1 MPPLV
6 GRIGE
11 TAALTE
17 FLDICC
23 VKPSGLLLEGEA
35 GIGKSTLWL
44 AGLEQARAR
53 GIRVLSARAAPSESV
68 LAYVSFADLI
78 AGVDAEIF
86 AALAAPQ
93 RRAVDR
99 ILLQAGDNGAA
110 TDQRAVAAA
119 FVSVIGKLA
128 ENSPVLVAI
137 DDLQWIDPSS
147 ARVVAFAARRLSGPV
162 GVLGTVR
169 TGTHR
174 DEMSWLQQQR
184 LDMLQRIRL
193 RPLSIGALRD
203 IVAAQLGQSFPRAT
217 MLRIHETSGGNPF
230 YALELARAMSQQGF
244 DTDVTLPTTLTGLV
258 GSKIGGLAA
267 DAREALLAAACLTT
281 PTVELV
287 ARAVG
292 VDEEQLVERI
302 VEAEVQGVITI
313 DGNRLRFSHP
323 LLIAGVVSAAA
334 PAQRRSM
341 HRRLAS
347 LIGHPELQA
356 RHLALAAVR
365 GDPVTLAALDA
376 AAGSAA
382 ARGAPAAA
390 AEFMGLAIR
399 LGGDTPQRHISCAAS
414 HFDAGDPTRA
424 RTLLQDTIETLPRG
438 LLRAQALSM
447 LGLIAL
453 LNDSFVEAADLLERA
468 LADAERDLALRVSV
482 LVSRSFALV
491 NGGHFDAAIEAAD
504 DAVTDAETLGHR
516 GPLGQAL
523 GMRTMLRFMNG
534 DGLDQHSLDRALR
547 LEEQTTGLSVSVQ
560 PRAQNALLLAWTGRL
575 EPAGRELLAIRR
587 KCLDE
592 GAEGDLPFVYFHA
605 ALTEVWRGRLAEAT
619 CIADDAME
627 QAAAVGGDLPLAVA
641 SASRALVS
649 AYAGAEDT
657 ARRDTATALAAFERC
672 GSYRLWEWPITAL
685 GFLEVSLGNYD
696 AAATVLE
703 PLLSRLQAAPR
714 GTEIIAAA
722 FVPDAVEALISVGRL
737 DDAEPLIDA
746 LQQNGRRLHRPWMLA
761 VGARCR
767 AMLLAG
773 RRDLGGA
780 TTAAER
786 AMTEHDGLP
795 MPFERARTQLLL
807 GDLQRRQRSRET
819 AAATLRAAAT
829 TFEELNTPLWAARA
843 RDSLDRIHFGPTD
856 TRDVLT
862 TAERR
867 IAELV
872 AAGKTN
878 NDVAAALFVSV
889 KTVEVHL
896 SRIYRKLDIR
906 SRAEL
911 ARRLDHL
918 DDRDGS

>member
-1 MPPLV
+1 MPPV
-6 GRIGE
+6 IARIGE

-17 FLDICC
+17 FLDISC
-23 VKPSGLLLEGEA
+23 VKPSGFLLEGEA

-44 AGLEQARAR
+44 AGLEEARTR
-53 GIRVLSARAAPSESV
+53 GMRVLSARAAASESM
-68 LAYVSFADLI
+68 LAYVSIADLI
-78 AGVDAEIF
+78 SNVEPEIF
-86 AALAAPQ
+86 TSLAAPQ

-99 ILLQAGDNGAA
+99 IRLQAGDDGAP
-110 TDQRAVAAA
+110 TDQHAVAAA
-119 FVSVIGKLA
+119 FVSLLGKLA

-169 TGTHR
+169 TGTRR
-174 DEMSWLQQQR
+174 DDMSWLAQQR

-193 RPLSIGALRD
+193 QPLSIGALRD
-203 IVAAQLGQSFPRAT
+203 VVAAQLGRSFPRAT
-217 MLRIHETSGGNPF
+217 ILRIHETSGGNPF
-230 YALELARAMSQQGF
+230 YALELAQAMSQHGF
-244 DTDVTLPTTLTGLV
+244 DSDVTLPTTLSGLV
-258 GSKIGGLAA
+258 SSKISGLDA

-287 ARAVG
+287 ASAVG
-292 VDEEQLVERI
+292 VDEEQLAQRI
-302 VEAEVQGVITI
+302 VDAEAQGVITI

-323 LLIAGVVSAAA
+323 LLIAGVVSAAT

-341 HRRLAS
+341 HRRLAP
-347 LIGHPELQA
+347 LIGHPELRA

-399 LGGDTPQRHISCAAS
+399 LGGDTPQRQIRCAAG
-414 HFDAGDPTRA
+414 HFDSGDPTRA
-424 RTLLQDTIETLPRG
+424 RTLLQDMIETLPRG
-438 LLRAQALSM
+438 LLRARALNM
-447 LGLIAL
+447 LGLIAV

-468 LADAERDLALRVSV
+468 LADAERDLALRVPI
-482 LVSRSFALV
+482 LVMRSFALV
-491 NGGHFDAAIEAAD
+491 NAGHFDTAIAAAD
-504 DAVTDAETLGHR
+504 DAVTDAEALGHR
-516 GPLGQAL
+516 GALGQAL
-523 GMRTMLRFMNG
+523 GMRTMLRFMHG
-534 DGLDQHSLDRALR
+534 DGLDQHSLDRALHF
-547 LEEQTTGLSVSVQ
+547 EDQTSGLSVSAQ

-575 EPAGRELLAIRR
+575 EPASRELLAIRR
-587 KCLDE
+587 KCVDE
-592 GAEGDLPFVYFHA
+592 GAEGDLPFVDFHA
-605 ALTEVWRGRLAEAT
+605 AMIEVWRGRLAQAAR
-619 CIADDAME
+619 IADGATE
-627 QAAAVGGDLPLAVA
+627 QAAALGGDLPLAVA
-641 SASRALVS
+641 SASRALLN
-649 AYAGAEDT
+649 AYAGAEDET
-657 ARRDTATALAAFERC
+657 RRDIGTALAAFERC
-672 GSYRLWEWPITAL
+672 GSYRLWEWPITTL
-685 GFLEVSLGNYD
+685 GFLEVSLGNYE
-696 AAATVLE
+696 AAATALE
-703 PLLSRLQAAPR
+703 PLLSRLHATPR
-714 GTEIIAAA
+714 GTELIVAA
-722 FVPDAVEALISVGRL
+722 FVPDAVEALIAVGRL

-746 LQQNGRRLHRPWMLA
+746 LQRNGHRLNRPWMLA
-761 VGARCR
+761 LGGRCR

-773 RRDLGGA
+773 RRDLGAA

-819 AAATLRAAAT
+819 AAATLRAAAA

-843 RDSLDRIHFGPTD
+843 RDSLNRIHFGPQD

-862 TAERR
+862 SAECRV
-867 IAELV
+867 AELV
-872 AAGKTN
+872 AAGKSN

-896 SRIYRKLDIR
+896 SRVYRKLDIR

-918 DDRDGS
+918 HDRDGS